1 MSGRGLMGVAGAS
14 NQEES
19 LDAQLAALL
28 NATNAKDFSVASYLN
43 LALKDAAEAS
53 AKSGGDDLQQRM
65 AELALQLQLQ
75 TQSCHEDIGRIG
87 AELQAILPRC
97 HADVGR
103 VGVGLEGMQLD
114 ALALLESTSG
124 GKSQCDQ
131 EVETSLETLSTLHAL
146 QANLSRTKEILTAA
160 ATWDSTL
167 SSVAPLL
174 AQQNLTEAVH
184 ALAQL
189 ENGERALR
197 GMPHPEERRDSIAKI
212 RQQVSVLLQPQ
223 LKHALQSMNTR
234 LAPLQQCVSLY
245 RKLEKM
251 DALKEEYIKNRP
263 MAVHKAWF
271 AYTPAYETNKGGDGV
286 DSGGADDVGGDNSRG
301 KETFLTW
308 LPGWYEMVLTLIT
321 EERRQSLAVFGS
333 ELVPEIV
340 IKVLK
345 ECFRPILPSFRS
357 RLESLYSSNPTGPSN
372 QGSLESISSAYEATL
387 QFLSVAYE
395 NVAGGWIDL
404 MESQQQ
410 QSGGSGLTDHG
421 IDLYK
426 DMYSIFLQVASPF
439 TLYQERLAALETK
452 HSGVTAKLVAADI
465 RQATGTVSESSA
477 DLTGLQ
483 DATDRLKGLTTFV
496 FPLAEG
502 ALARFELMNGG
513 FHVQQSLAAMDGLIA
528 GHAGEITSAIR
539 SLSTSMT
546 SNEAKLAENFDD
558 QHVLCALEVLKV
570 AGLFRRNMTLF
581 EKKTQERL
589 KVLAERMTLQVAKE
603 KKIEDTLSGAAKTS
617 SDGPF
622 QLPESLSVVEI
633 DSFITKSVCGSGESN
648 MDEDRDSATI
658 NTLEILA
665 AGTESGQTEG
675 GATVVLYGQVAEA
688 MQSLASSCHKFVY
701 DVCSSVPRLH
711 LGGISTMAAWKE
723 SSGAT
728 DIASYGTLPQNYI
741 TQVGEHM
748 LALVQALEPFASDAE
763 ALSLAN
769 EVMGGARD
777 VSMVPWREF
786 LASAGSR
793 ESPDD
798 VVRTLMDGEEIMDLL
813 INAIPPEDDEED
825 DEEDEANRAS
835 TAFCNAWLD
844 AVGLSVTGRLLERI
858 VRIPQLT
865 PKGCEHLSADL
876 NYIVNVFS
884 ALGLKGHPHPLVGHV
899 AELAMLEGG
908 VFSER
913 IANWDRSDPVQA
925 ALMCIEQRIALM
937 RGIQS

>member
-1 MSGRGLMGVAGAS
+1 MGAT
-14 NQEES
+14 QPEET
-19 LDAQLAALL
+19 LDAQLTALL
-28 NATNAKDFSVASYLN
+28 NSNNSRDFSVASYLN
-43 LALKDAAEAS
+43 LALREASEAS
-53 AKSGGDDLQQRM
+53 AKTGGDDLQQRM

-114 ALALLESTSG
+114 AAALLESTSS
-124 GKSQCDQ
+124 GKSQSDQ

-146 QANLSRTKEILTAA
+146 QSNLSRTKDILTAA

-197 GMPHPEERRDSIAKI
+197 GMPHPEERHDSIARI

-223 LKHALQSMNTR
+223 LKHALQNMNTR

-271 AYTPAYETNKGGDGV
+271 AYTPSYETNKGDG
-286 DSGGADDVGGDNSRG
+286 GGADTGGDGSSS

-308 LPGWYEMVLTLIT
+308 LPGWYEQVLTLIT

-333 ELVPEIV
+333 DLVPEIV
-340 IKVLK
+340 VKVLK

-372 QGSLESISSAYEATL
+372 QGSLESISSVYEATL
-387 QFLSVAYE
+387 QFLSLAYE
-395 NVAGGWIDL
+395 NVAGGWLDL

-410 QSGGSGLTDHG
+410 QGGGGLADHG
-421 IDLYK
+421 IELYK
-426 DMYSIFLQVASPF
+426 DMSSIFLQVASPF

-465 RQATGTVSESSA
+465 RQATSTVSESLA

-528 GHAGEITSAIR
+528 GHAGEIASAIR
-539 SLSTSMT
+539 SLSSSMT

-570 AGLFRRNMTLF
+570 AGLFRRNMTSF
-581 EKKTQERL
+581 ERKTQERL
-589 KVLAERMTLQVAKE
+589 KVLAERMTMEVAKE
-603 KKIEDTLSGAAKTS
+603 KKIEDTLSGTAKTS

-622 QLPESLSVVEI
+622 QLPDSLSVVEI
-633 DSFITKSVCGSGESN
+633 DSFLTKAVCGSGESDI
-648 MDEDRDSATI
+648 DEDPDSATI

-665 AGTESGQTEG
+665 ADANNGKIEGQ
-675 GATVVLYGQVAEA
+675 APIVLYSQVAEA

-711 LGGISTMAAWKE
+711 LSSISTMAAWKE
-723 SSGAT
+723 GSDAD

-748 LALVQALEPFASDAE
+748 LALVQALEPFASDSD

-777 VSMVPWREF
+777 VSLAPWREF

-793 ESPDD
+793 ESSDD
-798 VVRTLMDGEEIMDLL
+798 VVKTLMDGEEILDLL
-813 INAIPPEDDEED
+813 INATPPEDDEED
-825 DEEDEANRAS
+825 EDEDEATRAS

-899 AELAMLEGG
+899 AELAMLEG
-908 VFSER
+908 VIFSER

-925 ALMCIEQRIALM
+925 ALMCIEQRLALM
-937 RGIQS
+937 RGIQT